1 MNNYDRRP
9 SFKER
14 VAAFMMGRY
23 GADEL
28 YFFIISLGFILMIIN
43 IFVTHNIA
51 SYVMTA
57 VEFALLAFATFR
69 VFSKSIYK
77 RQQENQKFLKLIDRP
92 KKHINLQKCRIRDR
106 KTHVY
111 KKCPSCKNNLRLP
124 KEKGKHTV
132 VCPCCKNRFDVKI

>member
-1 MNNYDRRP
+1 MNNYDRHP

-14 VAAFMMGRY
+14 FAAFMMGRY
-23 GADEL
+23 GPDEL
-28 YFFIISLGFILMIIN
+28 YYLLIGISFIIMIIN
-43 IFVTHNIA
+43 MFVPNAIA
-51 SYVMTA
+51 SYVMMA
-57 VEFALLAFATFR
+57 VEFALLGYATFR

-77 RQQENQKFLKLIDRP
+77 RQQENRIFLKLIEKP
-92 KKHINLQKCRIRDR
+92 KKHVNLQKCKIRDR